1 MKCPVDIEK
10 LYNDYIATKN
20 EENYKNRY
28 EGREQYYHASG
39 AGSCSR
45 KLYYESIEQASTTN
59 PSNERSNRILRLGTI
74 VHEDLQASLSD
85 TIYSTNIN
93 STNIDSTNHNESIYY
108 KEKEIY
114 NLQKESFE
122 FHIEGEIMLPELN
135 VRGFYDLVAVS
146 KESGKVYL
154 IDFKTMA
161 SYSWSLKFGKK
172 YYQPNSNVHQEVK
185 LATYGMFVERE
196 FGRLDGMWLYYY
208 NKDTSRMKASPVD
221 LSMLKQARVFWENVN
236 DDHKNG
242 VPMFRQGFS
251 PVQDWNCNYCRFLDH
266 CNPPFYKR
274 KK

>member
-10 LYNDYIATKN
+10 LYNDYIAVKN

-85 TIYSTNIN
+85 TIYSTNID

-122 FHIEGEIMLPELN
+122 YHIEKEIQLPEFN
-135 VRGFYDLVAVS
+135 VRGFYDLVAVNKDDGS
-146 KESGKVYL
+146 VHL

-161 SYSWSLKFGKK
+161 S
-172 YYQPNSNVHQEVK
+172 
-185 LATYGMFVERE
+185 
-196 FGRLDGMWLYYY
+196 
-208 NKDTSRMKASPVD
+208 
-221 LSMLKQARVFWENVN
+221 
-236 DDHKNG
+236 
-242 VPMFRQGFS
+242 
-251 PVQDWNCNYCRFLDH
+251 
-266 CNPPFYKR
+266 
-274 KK
+274 